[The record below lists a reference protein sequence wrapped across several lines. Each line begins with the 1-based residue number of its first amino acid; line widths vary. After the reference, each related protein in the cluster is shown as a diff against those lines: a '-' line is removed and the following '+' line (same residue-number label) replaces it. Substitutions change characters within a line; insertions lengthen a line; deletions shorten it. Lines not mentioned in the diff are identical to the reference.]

1 MRCINL
7 AIDPPPDLAIEI
19 DIASK
24 TQIDVTSKTQL
35 DAYESLGVAE
45 LWRYES
51 NQLKISVLTKGR
63 YSDGESLAFPGWPVS
78 EAIAGLVQRSK
89 TEGRSP
95 ALRAFR
101 QWVRAQIISMRD
113 HE

>member
-1 MRCINL
+1 MLDESGLDCKCFGSTTFKRV
-7 AIDPPPDLAIEI
+7 
-19 DIASK
+19 
-24 TQIDVTSKTQL
+24 DVTSKTQL

-51 NQLKISVLTKGR
+51 NQLTINLLMDGR
-63 YSDGESLAFPGWPVS
+63 YVDSKQSLAFPDWPIS
-78 EAIAGLVQRSK
+78 AAIAQLGQRSQ

-101 QWVRAQIISMRD
+101 QWVKEQIITMRD
-113 HE
+113 DA